1 LPFYAPKVY
10 HANSNNYV
18 ETPMIE
24 SKFLKE
30 NIENIQRLMSIQ
42 ALKHFETRNLGKL
55 LRLSKIRQYEDGEK
69 IIQEGDMDPWL
80 YFLLSGKIRITKEG
94 EEISTINR
102 KGEIFG
108 EMRIIDDQSRS
119 ASVHAVGPTV
129 CLAVDTSAGDR
140 ISSSDEKEARLDFL
154 LLLYRIFAEYITLR
168 LRLTNE
174 ELVRAKRD
182 AKRDGGSQAPSNAPK
197 KESDKAVRHDPEQ
210 DQLKPRPKRYIEN
223 V

>member
-1 LPFYAPKVY
+1 MQKRIVFFIFKG
-10 HANSNNYV
+10 SCQ
-18 ETPMIE
+18 ETAMIE
-24 SKFLKE
+24 SKYLKE

-55 LRLSKIRQYEDGEK
+55 LRLSKIRQYEDGEQ

-94 EEISTINR
+94 EEISTISR

-119 ASVHAVGPTV
+119 ASVHAIGQTV
-129 CLAVDTSAGDR
+129 CLAVDTAAGNR
-140 ISSSDEKEARLDFL
+140 MANTGEKEARLDFL
-154 LLLYRIFAEYITLR
+154 LLLYRIFAEYISIR

-174 ELVRAKRD
+174 ELVRAKRE
-182 AKRDGGSQAPSNAPK
+182 AKRSDTTPTPPKPQAPAS
-197 KESDKAVRHDPEQ
+197 
-210 DQLKPRPKRYIEN
+210 KRYIEN
-223 V
+223 F

>member
-1 LPFYAPKVY
+1 
-10 HANSNNYV
+10 
-18 ETPMIE
+18 MIE
-24 SKFLKE
+24 SKYLKE

-55 LRLSKIRQYEDGEK
+55 LRLSKIRQYEDGEQ

-80 YFLLSGKIRITKEG
+80 YFLLSGKIRISKESENIG
-94 EEISTINR
+94 TINR

-119 ASVHAVGPTV
+119 ASVYAVGETV
-129 CLAVDTSAGDR
+129 CLAVDTSAGNR
-140 ISSSDEKEARLDFL
+140 LTSSQEKDERLDFL
-154 LLLYRIFAEYITLR
+154 LLLYRIFAEYITAR

-182 AKRDGGSQAPSNAPK
+182 AKHNTAGIAETQKVEEDPKPK
-197 KESDKAVRHDPEQ
+197 KPAHKRH
-210 DQLKPRPKRYIEN
+210 IETF
-223 V
+223 